1 MKLKM
6 HRSFSTSLIGL
17 LLSSCATG
25 TGDYY
30 SPQVRDVSEEVIDGN
45 YWYQKFTLY
54 DPANSAT
61 DCPISRTGQKNWI
74 LIHLRSW
81 PKSGATTVAVP
92 RTTTFRDPAA
102 CKALRHSRKSRS

>member
-6 HRSFSTSLIGL
+6 HRLFSTFSRPLIGL

-25 TGDYY
+25 TGGYY

-61 DCPISRTGQKNWI
+61 DCPISRTGQKLDLNSPAELAKIW
-74 LIHLRSW
+74 RDTCSST
-81 PKSGATTVAVP
+81 KNEDSG
-92 RTTTFRDPAA
+92 
-102 CKALRHSRKSRS
+102 SSGM

>member
-6 HRSFSTSLIGL
+6 HRLFSKSLIGL

-25 TGDYY
+25 TGGYY
-30 SPQVRDVSEEVIDGN
+30 SPQIRDVSEEAIDGN

-61 DCPISRTGQKNWI
+61 ECPISRTGQKLDLNSPAELAKIW
-74 LIHLRSW
+74 RDNCSSA
-81 PKSGATTVAVP
+81 KNEDSG
-92 RTTTFRDPAA
+92 
-102 CKALRHSRKSRS
+102 SSGM